1 MIKGNKNMKWW
12 WCILGNETTLNY
24 LGNERPQNNT
34 FKGTVKA
41 DNNIRKALL
50 LIKMLYNLE
59 RIAKRVPL
67 SNEKALLQCQNET
80 HKAIPMSSF
89 SHNHMVFLFF
99 EIICRHDVDGIISV

>member
-1 MIKGNKNMKWW
+1 MKP
-12 WCILGNETTLNY
+12 LSNY
-24 LGNERPQNNT
+24 LGNERTQNNT

-67 SNEKALLQCQNET
+67 SNEKALLHCQNET

-89 SHNHMVFLFF
+89 SHNHMVLLFY
-99 EIICRHDVDGIISV
+99 EIISRHDVAGTISV

>member
-1 MIKGNKNMKWW
+1 MKP
-12 WCILGNETTLNY
+12 TLNY

-41 DNNIRKALL
+41 DNNLRKALL

-80 HKAIPMSSF
+80 HKAIQTSSF
-89 SHNHMVFLFF
+89 SHNHMVVLFY
-99 EIICRHDVDGIISV
+99 EIISRHDVAGTISV

>member
-1 MIKGNKNMKWW
+1 MKP
-12 WCILGNETTLNY
+12 LSNY

-89 SHNHMVFLFF
+89 SHNHMVFLFL
-99 EIICRHDVDGIISV
+99 EIICTYDVSGIISV